1 MTHDTPPKRITLE
14 EAQAAVDPRLV
25 AEILRDF
32 GTNFDGV
39 YPVGVLARGVGPEQ
53 SMIGLAIK
61 RGHLVTRSHADAMV
75 AAALREAAAIG
86 ADGAF
91 VKAIGLS
98 ERILA
103 LIPQPAS
110 AALAATV
117 QEQAAQIEGM
127 RKALTAMQKRAMSTR
142 GQQAYRELPAFIVNA
157 VRAALQAPLPPAPE
171 AGT

>member
-1 MTHDTPPKRITLE
+1 MTVEVCPICDIAGCKHIREKTHPMTHDTPPKRITLE

-86 ADGAF
+86 DGQ
-91 VKAIGLS
+91 
-98 ERILA
+98 RIT
-103 LIPQPAS
+103 PAASRVS
-110 AALAATV
+110 A
-117 QEQAAQIEGM
+117 GM
-127 RKALTAMQKRAMSTR
+127 RERASGEPGLGLTVGTTSTATSTR
-142 GQQAYRELPAFIVNA
+142 LKAHPRHMPQQVLRFIKN
-157 VRAALQAPLPPAPE
+157 L
-171 AGT
+171 GGSHD

>member
-75 AAALREAAAIG
+75 AAALREAAIRPAPDAETSGPSVAGRG
-86 ADGAF
+86 AAMT
-91 VKAIGLS
+91 
-98 ERILA
+98 
-103 LIPQPAS
+103 PA
-110 AALAATV
+110 
-117 QEQAAQIEGM
+117 E
-127 RKALTAMQKRAMSTR
+127 LTAR
-142 GQQAYRELPAFIVNA
+142 GVRVKCIYAPDCDECGDTGWVYFSCGTPWCCKCQRKS
-157 VRAALQAPLPPAPE
+157 RAALTTGE
-171 AGT
+171 NDD

>member
-14 EAQAAVDPRLV
+14 EAQAAVDPMLV

-86 ADGAF
+86 ADGA
-91 VKAIGLS
+91 VASAHGSGAQIHLAPVLGLS
-98 ERILA
+98 
-103 LIPQPAS
+103 Q
-110 AALAATV
+110 
-117 QEQAAQIEGM
+117 G
-127 RKALTAMQKRAMSTR
+127 R
-142 GQQAYRELPAFIVNA
+142 GDKPR
-157 VRAALQAPLPPAPE
+157 
-171 AGT
+171 G